1 MDADAFLDQME
12 DLLDQGRM
20 PVYVALDGDM
30 VYAISYEIADWSP
43 LLTGT
48 PDVRTRL
55 VTEAIVATA
64 YEAKNKKGLPV
75 VDS

>member
-20 PVYVALDGDM
+20 PVYVALDG
-30 VYAISYEIADWSP
+30 
-43 LLTGT
+43 
-48 PDVRTRL
+48 
-55 VTEAIVATA
+55 AIVATA